1 MSDVRDQIAELVDY
15 LASHLVSDSDAVE
28 VHASGEDDRH
38 DVYEITVNQQDLGQ
52 LIGRQ
57 GRTAR
62 AMRAV
67 VKAAAAKHGR
77 RAHIE
82 ILE

>member
-1 MSDVRDQIAELVDY
+1 MSDVRDQIADLVDF
-15 LASHLVSDSDAVE
+15 LASELASDADAVE
-28 VHASGEDDRH
+28 VRASGEDDRH
-38 DVYEITVNQQDLGQ
+38 DLYEISVNQQDLGQ

-77 RAHIE
+77 RAHVE